1 MFFSFRSKIKPVL
14 NNKPQITLSNA
25 EHNLIPVVKVA
36 FANNQE
42 IIDKIKST
50 KSIQNI
56 TSPYDNL

>member
-56 TSPYDNL
+56 TSPFDNL